1 MELNRPDKVLLI
13 LITLALGVGSGWRLW
28 RILRPPGLQL
38 VSEAVTE
45 AATVDDNDNDNDD
58 GAPLAAPPRTVLY
71 SAPATAAAASANV
84 SSVSPSVSPSPDMV
98 SSKTEPTN
106 PKLINLNNAP
116 QEELISLPG
125 IGPALADRIIA
136 YRIANGPFQSV
147 DQLMAVSGIGPKKLA
162 AIVEIV
168 CVQ

>member
-1 MELNRPDKVLLI
+1 
-13 LITLALGVGSGWRLW
+13 
-28 RILRPPGLQL
+28 
-38 VSEAVTE
+38 
-45 AATVDDNDNDNDD
+45 
-58 GAPLAAPPRTVLY
+58 
-71 SAPATAAAASANV
+71 
-84 SSVSPSVSPSPDMV
+84 MV
-98 SSKTEPTN
+98 SLETDPTT

>member
-1 MELNRPDKVLLI
+1 M
-13 LITLALGVGSGWRLW
+13 ALGVGSGWRLW

-84 SSVSPSVSPSPDMV
+84 SSVSP
-98 SSKTEPTN
+98 
-106 PKLINLNNAP
+106 
-116 QEELISLPG
+116 
-125 IGPALADRIIA
+125 
-136 YRIANGPFQSV
+136 
-147 DQLMAVSGIGPKKLA
+147 
-162 AIVEIV
+162 
-168 CVQ
+168 

>member
-45 AATVDDNDNDNDD
+45 AATVDDNDNDD

-84 SSVSPSVSPSPDMV
+84 SSVSPSPDMV

>member
-45 AATVDDNDNDNDD
+45 AAAVDDDDNDNDD

-84 SSVSPSVSPSPDMV
+84 SSVSPSPDMV
-98 SSKTEPTN
+98 SLETDPTT

>member
-45 AATVDDNDNDNDD
+45 AAAVDDDDDNDNDD

-84 SSVSPSVSPSPDMV
+84 SSVSPSPDLV

>member
-45 AATVDDNDNDNDD
+45 AAAVDDDDNDNDD

-71 SAPATAAAASANV
+71 SAPATAAAASASASANA
-84 SSVSPSVSPSPDMV
+84 SSVSPSPDMV